1 MKKYNSPQSIIESYK
16 KRQRRV
22 PFVIGLIAALL
33 VLGGIALIVF
43 SLTDIDMSNA
53 LSIFAT
59 KTLTPTN
66 TSTVTPL
73 PPTATFTMTSTST
86 MTPTVTL
93 TPKISGPFEYIVEEG
108 DNCWEIANKFEVEM
122 SVLQAIN
129 NFSPDSCP
137 INPGDVIII
146 PGPDTELPTV
156 TPIPD
161 DLPSGTEIEYTVVF
175 GDSLSG
181 IADKF
186 SSLVEDIMEI
196 NELEDVNSIYVGQI
210 LIVRVNLPTPTPEP

>member
-43 SLTDIDMSNA
+43 SLTDVDLGSA

-59 KTLTPTN
+59 KTLTPTITPTA
-66 TSTVTPL
+66 TSL
-73 PPTATFTMTSTST
+73 PPTSTFTVTSTIT
-86 MTPTVTL
+86 WTPTITI
-93 TPKISGPFEYIVEEG
+93 TPKISGPFEYIVEVG
-108 DNCWEIANKFEVEM
+108 DNCWDIANKFEVEIA
-122 SVLQAIN
+122 VLQAIN
-129 NFSPDSCP
+129 NFSSDSCP
-137 INPGDVIII
+137 ISPGDTIII

-175 GDSLSG
+175 EDSLSG

-186 SSLVEDIMEI
+186 NSLVEDIMEI
-196 NELEDVNSIYVGQI
+196 NELEDENSIYVGQI
-210 LIVRVNLPTPTPEP
+210 LTVRVNLPTPTPEP